1 MTRPPPPPRMTTTA
15 SSSCSTGKKT
25 LATPRSDLGR
35 FALTHRR
42 RARADCGC
50 RWWREAQDG
59 ARIDA
64 QGVPYVAAPSGPTS
78 YGMKVPSLLISD
90 LAFTLRRANDLLLQ
104 PDASDRSY
112 ALVGLD
118 KWGLCHERD
127 RRQ

>member
-1 MTRPPPPPRMTTTA
+1 MQVVEGGAGR
-15 SSSCSTGKKT
+15 
-25 LATPRSDLGR
+25 RSD
-35 FALTHRR
+35 R
-42 RARADCGC
+42 RAR
-50 RWWREAQDG
+50 
-59 ARIDA
+59 
-64 QGVPYVAAPSGPTS
+64 VPYVAAPSGPTS

-104 PDASDRSY
+104 PDASGRSY